1 MIQIFN
7 HSHSLMH
14 MNSSLLFSRLSG
26 VTLAVL
32 ALMAASAQAQ
42 QAQRAEPAG
51 KARAAAQAA
60 LTENEP
66 AEDEYEATMPTVY
79 VRGTSENSV
88 TKGYIGY
95 DQAEVT
101 RNQLT
106 IKETPQAV
114 DVLDIQKNKNYGTN
128 DLSSILEGN
137 AGIDATYDMRGES
150 IKIRG
155 FSADASDI
163 YRDGIRESGQVRRST
178 ANIERVEILKGPSSV
193 LYGRS
198 SGGGVINMVSKFA
211 NFTQRRTVG
220 LAYGSW
226 ANRSATVDINQVIN
240 PNVAVRLT
248 GEASEAN
255 SFRSTV
261 NTRGRMLSPSVTVRA
276 GNLSWTGQY
285 TWDSARRVPDRNPDR
300 HVYEQMGLS
309 WRRGFARP
317 GDFVKDDLSVL
328 RSDLAWAINGS
339 WDLRWQ
345 LAHRSASQDFDHYF
359 GGTYDAATRLLGQSY
374 AWQETANKTL
384 SSALTL
390 NGRFATGAIEHK
402 LTAGLDWS
410 REKRDPLLSTRRDQ
424 PINPFAAP
432 GTWGRLNPRPAATT
446 DNHHRA
452 HSSGL
457 FVQDLIS
464 LRPDVKVLVGG
475 RHDRYKFRS
484 TNIRKQSSGYDGSTF
499 SPNVGV
505 VWDINADHTVYAAW
519 NRSFAPYGGNG
530 YLTVDATANPATF
543 NTDPEQSR
551 QIEVGVKSDWLDRK
565 LSTTLS
571 VYNLEHTNIRYR
583 PDPNDLTRWAVRGK
597 ERSRGVEL
605 NVMGR
610 VHPQWFVRG
619 SLGLMSAKI
628 VENRQNRAEE
638 GRYLTNTARINGN
651 LFVRYA
657 PRPWFAEAGLTH
669 IGKRYYYD
677 KNEEHGLPAF
687 TRLDALVGYS
697 AAPWNFTLALQN
709 VTNKKYW
716 RSNAMPGSPRAVMLK
731 ASYEF

>member
-79 VRGTSENSV
+79 VTGTSENSV

-359 GGTYDAATRLLGQSY
+359 GGTYDAATRLLGQNY

-424 PINPFAAP
+424 PITPFAAP
-432 GTWGRLNPRPAATT
+432 DTWGRLNPRPAATT

-452 HSSGL
+452 HSAGL

-669 IGKRYYYD
+669 IGKRYYYISN
-677 KNEEHGLPAF
+677 KEHGLPAF

-716 RSNAMPGSPRAVMLK
+716 RSDAMPGSPRAVMLK

>member
-1 MIQIFN
+1 MIQNFN

-26 VTLAVL
+26 MTLAVL

-60 LTENEP
+60 FTENEP

-79 VRGTSENSV
+79 VTGTSENSV
-88 TKGYIGY
+88 TKGYVGY

-276 GNLSWTGQY
+276 GQLSWTGQY
-285 TWDSARRVPDRNPDR
+285 TWDSARRVPDRNPER

-359 GGTYDAATRLLGQSY
+359 GGTYDAATRLLGQNY

-432 GTWGRLNPRPAATT
+432 DTWGRLNPRPAATL

-452 HSSGL
+452 HSAGL

-551 QIEVGVKSDWLDRK
+551 QIEVGIKSDWLDRK

-571 VYNLEHTNIRYR
+571 IYNLEHTNIRYR

-628 VENRQNRAEE
+628 VENRENRAEE

-669 IGKRYYYD
+669 IGKRYYYISN
-677 KNEEHGLPAF
+677 KEHGLPAF

-716 RSNAMPGSPRAVMLK
+716 RSDAMPGSPRAVMLK

>member
-1 MIQIFN
+1 
-7 HSHSLMH
+7 MH

-79 VRGTSENSV
+79 VTGTSENSV

-285 TWDSARRVPDRNPDR
+285 TWDSARRVPDRNPER

-345 LAHRSASQDFDHYF
+345 LAHCSASQDFDHYF
-359 GGTYDAATRLLGQSY
+359 AGAYNAATRLLGQSY

-432 GTWGRLNPRPAATT
+432 GTWGRLNPRPAATI

-505 VWDINADHTVYAAW
+505 VCDINADHTVYAAW
-519 NRSFAPYGGNG
+519 NRSFAPYSGN
-530 YLTVDATANPATF
+530 D
-543 NTDPEQSR
+543 SR
-551 QIEVGVKSDWLDRK
+551 RSQKMRSVLCKSEMARRNADK
-565 LSTTLS
+565 LSDDQQ
-571 VYNLEHTNIRYR
+571 E
-583 PDPNDLTRWAVRGK
+583 
-597 ERSRGVEL
+597 
-605 NVMGR
+605 
-610 VHPQWFVRG
+610 
-619 SLGLMSAKI
+619 
-628 VENRQNRAEE
+628 
-638 GRYLTNTARINGN
+638 
-651 LFVRYA
+651 
-657 PRPWFAEAGLTH
+657 
-669 IGKRYYYD
+669 
-677 KNEEHGLPAF
+677 
-687 TRLDALVGYS
+687 
-697 AAPWNFTLALQN
+697 
-709 VTNKKYW
+709 NKKAF
-716 RSNAMPGSPRAVMLK
+716 RNRNHGGRRNL
-731 ASYEF
+731 